1 MALTDACEP
10 STDVGAEIDKRVD
23 ARLAATGAAPAKR
36 GDGGQLSPAA
46 TRAWPG
52 IVLALGSMGIGTA
65 ATAAVLDAANSIGP
79 TSITT
84 SVGTGQ
90 VFLVIMIWVIVG
102 VINVAYS
109 RRR

>member
-23 ARLAATGAAPAKR
+23 ARLAATGAVPAKR

-84 SVGTGQ
+84 SVGPGQ